1 MYKLTQRR
9 EAKALPILEGAYA
22 SLVSNGRFDVHAL
35 ERELRACWNVGYH
48 ELYQILED
56 SFRNDRWLYVSVY
69 YMERIQPALTMEL
82 LHALA
87 KAYGVPAGSAKGE
100 WDACRAK
107 FWKRSGIRE
116 V

>member
-22 SLVSNGRFDVHAL
+22 SLASHGRFDVHAL
-35 ERELRACWNVGYH
+35 ERELRECWNVGYH

-69 YMERIQPALTMEL
+69 YMERVHLSLTTEL
-82 LHALA
+82 RHALA
-87 KAYGVPAGSAKGE
+87 KAYGVPAKSAENE
-100 WDACRAK
+100 WDACRTE
-107 FWKRSGIRE
+107 FWKRSGIRL